1 MPKLSI
7 IIPCYNAEKHIDRC
21 FSSLEGQTIGIEQLE
36 IIFVNDASTDNTL
49 KCLTDFEKKHPENVI
64 VINCEKNGRQG
75 AARNIGLR
83 HATAEYVGFADDDDA
98 FEPEMFEDL
107 YEKAKAYDCDMVMC
121 EFNNITDTEYNNN
134 KDTDL
139 SGNNTSRND
148 AFYVITT
155 PEERLAIITSDPVRC
170 IWNKIYRRIIISE
183 NNISFPE
190 GYIYDDIYFY
200 ELVKHYVNRLYVCD
214 RIYYHHIFHETSA
227 SIDPSRK
234 DDMQGYLN
242 VQIMLLEELKRRNLY
257 HPYSMS
263 YNEMLL
269 LEAIGLVKS
278 YLMRYG
284 EIEYS
289 ILNTIK
295 DKLSPYKDEFLS
307 NPLLEPIWQT
317 EEENTDKKIAQILVS

>member
-1 MPKLSI
+1 MIPFKEADKYHRTLFHRIRRRTMPKLSI

-21 FSSLEGQTIGIEQLE
+21 FSSLETQTIGIEQLE

-49 KCLTDFEKKHPENVI
+49 ELLTDFEKKHPENVI

-83 HATAEYVGFADDDDA
+83 HATAEYIGFADDDDA

-107 YEKAKAYDCDMVMC
+107 YEKAITYDCDMVMC
-121 EFNNITDTEYNNN
+121 EFNNITDTEYNTQNFNLSNN
-134 KDTDL
+134 NA
-139 SGNNTSRND
+139 SGND
-148 AFYVITT
+148 AFYEITT
-155 PEERLAIITSDPVRC
+155 PEERLAVITMDPVRC
-170 IWNKIYRRIIISE
+170 IWNKIYRRNIITE

-200 ELVKHYVNRLYVCD
+200 ELIKHYVKRLYMRN
-214 RIYYHHIFHETSA
+214 RIYYHHIFHEKSA
-227 SIDPSRK
+227 SIDSARK
-234 DDMQGYLN
+234 DDMLGYLN
-242 VQIMLLEELKRRNLY
+242 VQIMLLEELKQRNLY
-257 HPYSMS
+257 YTYSQS

-284 EIEYS
+284 EI
-289 ILNTIK
+289 
-295 DKLSPYKDEFLS
+295 
-307 NPLLEPIWQT
+307 
-317 EEENTDKKIAQILVS
+317 